1 MKKLRLTCDLEYD
14 AEVMHGGDANAE
26 AKAWFMGLLMGGT
39 LVLHENDEIG
49 DAIGE
54 VRVISVEDTPSG
66 V

>member
-1 MKKLRLTCDLEYD
+1 MPRQRRGSW
-14 AEVMHGGDANAE
+14 VS
-26 AKAWFMGLLMGGT
+26 LMGGT